1 MGSNTP
7 GIFSPIHH
15 QFLHLLSSAVSVMP
29 STKFAASTALAGIAF
44 GAPSNVTTHSIHL
57 EPVSTNGT
65 ISVEHLSV
73 AGNLDGFKM
82 TTRAARGSADFW
94 YFDMVSSASNQT
106 LNIVFFNSGE
116 FSQYPHLLSVQVSGV
131 YANRT
136 SFYFEALADSGVS
149 LTNGPRWRHGWL
161 EGHWLF

>member
-1 MGSNTP
+1 M
-7 GIFSPIHH
+7 
-15 QFLHLLSSAVSVMP
+15 
-29 STKFAASTALAGIAF
+29 
-44 GAPSNVTTHSIHL
+44 HSIHL

-82 TTRAARGSADFW
+82 TTRAARGSADLW

-136 SFYFEALADSGVS
+136 SVYFEALADSGVS
-149 LTNGPRWRHGWL
+149 LTNGPRWRHGCQNLLPGLYWANAVTDASTAVDL
-161 EGHWLF
+161 QVGETTVSFADGVG